1 MDELISLTNE
11 HQRLAALKS
20 YNILDTQPEKD
31 FDDIAELASQ
41 ICQVPFSAITLMDK
55 DRQWFKSKVGFDKVE
70 IPKEEAF
77 CTYMMD
83 HDLKSIEVQNMTK
96 DAHFKTNPYVA
107 GDPKIAF
114 YAGVL
119 LIDPDGQTLGSLCV
133 YDLEPKQ
140 LTDFQLNALE
150 KLAHQVI
157 QLLELRKKNAL
168 LEENN
173 ANLLSKYNELEQFA
187 RVVSHDIKSP
197 LNNIISLTNL
207 FQEEY
212 GNRIDAAGNEYLE
225 YISKSSLELK
235 NFVDAILIYYKSDTI
250 NTTQKEEINWNGL
263 FSKIV
268 SMLDSKNEYDIIF
281 PSNDTIQFYSN
292 KMAMEQIISNLISNS
307 IKYNDKEKVKI
318 EIGLTERTKEILLT
332 IKDNGIGIA
341 KEDYEKVFSF
351 FTTLGKKDR
360 FENTGTGIGLSTV
373 QKMVHKLDGSIEL
386 ESEIG
391 KGSTFKLYFKK

>member
-1 MDELISLTNE
+1 MLTDSTYTKE
-11 HQRLAALKS
+11 IQRVNALKS
-20 YNILDTQPEKD
+20 YSILDTQPEKD

-41 ICQVPFSAITLMDK
+41 ICQVPISAITLMDK
-55 DRQWFKSKVGFDKVE
+55 DRQWFKSKVGFETNE
-70 IPKEEAF
+70 IPREEAF
-77 CTYMMD
+77 CNHLMNTEAT
-83 HDLKSIEVQNMTK
+83 KIEVQNMHK
-96 DAHFKTNPYVA
+96 DNNFNTNPYVA
-107 GDPKIAF
+107 GEPKIAF

-119 LIDPDGQTLGSLCV
+119 LIDPDGYTLGSLCV
-133 YDLEPKQ
+133 YDLEPKK

-150 KLAHQVI
+150 KLANQVI
-157 QLLELRKKNAL
+157 QLLELRKKNAQ

-173 ANLLSKYNELEQFA
+173 ASLMSKYNELEQFA

-212 GNRIDAAGNEYLE
+212 GNRIDEAGNEYLE

-250 NTTQKEEINWNGL
+250 NTSEKEKIDWKVL
-263 FSKIV
+263 FSKTI
-268 SMLDSKNEYDIIF
+268 SILDPKNEYEITY
-281 PSNDTIQFYSN
+281 PSFESVELYSN
-292 KMAMEQIISNLISNS
+292 KMAMEQIVSNLLSNS
-307 IKYNDKEKVKI
+307 TKYNDKEKIKI
-318 EIGLTERTKEILLT
+318 QIELEETSSEIRLA

-341 KEDYEKVFSF
+341 KEDCEKVFSF

-360 FENTGTGIGLSTV
+360 FDNVGTGIGLSTV
-373 QKMVHKLDGSIEL
+373 QKMVHKLDGRIEL

-391 KGSTFKLYFKK
+391 EGSTFTLYFKK

>member
-1 MDELISLTNE
+1 MDKLISLTNE
-11 HQRLAALKS
+11 HQRLATLKS

-31 FDDIAELASQ
+31 FDDITELASQ
-41 ICQVPFSAITLMDK
+41 ICQVPISAITLMDK

-70 IPKEEAF
+70 IPREEAF

-83 HDLKSIEVQNMTK
+83 NNLKSIEVQNMHM
-96 DAHFKTNPYVA
+96 DNHFNTNPYVA

-212 GNRIDAAGNEYLE
+212 GNSIDEAGNEYLE

-250 NTTQKEEINWNGL
+250 NTTQKEEINWNEL
-263 FSKIV
+263 FRKTI
-268 SMLDSKNEYDIIF
+268 SMLDSKNEYEIF
-281 PSNDTIQFYSN
+281 FLQTIPFNFILTKWRWN
-292 KMAMEQIISNLISNS
+292 K
-307 IKYNDKEKVKI
+307 
-318 EIGLTERTKEILLT
+318 
-332 IKDNGIGIA
+332 
-341 KEDYEKVFSF
+341 SF
-351 FTTLGKKDR
+351 P
-360 FENTGTGIGLSTV
+360 I
-373 QKMVHKLDGSIEL
+373 
-386 ESEIG
+386 
-391 KGSTFKLYFKK
+391 